1 MATRKKPKKYF
12 DIVTGNEIE
21 LPEEAVKTEKDIAT
35 PDLLEPHFDTA
46 TAGEDKMA
54 IDTVKLSASG
64 NPPTVEEV
72 LQREYPEVLRH
83 PDPLNV
89 QIAILRELI
98 RMRGCE

>member
-1 MATRKKPKKYF
+1 MPPKKKPKKYF

-21 LPEEAVKTEKDIAT
+21 VPEESVKTEKDMAT

-46 TAGEDKMA
+46 VSGEDKMA
-54 IDTVKLSASG
+54 TAKVKLSASG
-64 NPPTVEEV
+64 NPPTVEDV

-89 QIAILRELI
+89 QTAILRELI

>member
-1 MATRKKPKKYF
+1 MATRKKTPQKHY
-12 DIVTGNEIE
+12 DILRGMEIVE
-21 LPEEAVKTEKDIAT
+21 SEPEEQFKIDPAVS
-35 PDLLEPHFDTA
+35 
-46 TAGEDKMA
+46 GEDKTA
-54 IDTVKLSASG
+54 VATVKLSASG
-64 NPPTVEEV
+64 NPPTVEDV